1 MNGPAGA
8 TQRAGRR
15 GGRRRLA
22 GAGLALAAMA
32 LPLGLA
38 GCGGGGSSG
47 TITASAVFSDVSDLV
62 AGAPVQ
68 YANITV
74 GSVKSITLQGDRA
87 EVLLTIDKSADVPAD
102 VTAQLRQ
109 TTILGE
115 HYVSLVGPTQATGAP
130 TTHAAMLADG
140 ARITHTEF
148 VPGIQQL
155 VQSGAEVF
163 GAVNAAQLAQIID
176 NGAQGFGGQSN
187 ALKQLIGDFNTVLAG
202 YATRSS
208 EIQSVIDNLNQFNGT
223 LAPNAQADA
232 QAVSNLAQTTTV
244 LAQESDQFVQLLQSL
259 NDLAVQGH
267 SLLDSGLKQ
276 SEDQINALAAVADQL
291 AQHQKDLATVLEE
304 LPGHNIALA
313 DVTVNNYAQIL
324 EDIIVCGVPGGGEG
338 NTADSTCN
346 PATGG
351 KS

>member
-1 MNGPAGA
+1 MSGH
-8 TQRAGRR
+8 
-15 GGRRRLA
+15 RRLA
-22 GAGLALAAMA
+22 GVVLALGLAA

-38 GCGGGGSSG
+38 GCGGGGG
-47 TITASAVFSDVSDLV
+47 TIDASAVFSDVSDLV

-74 GSVKSITLQGDRA
+74 GNVKSISLTGNEAKVVLSIDRDA
-87 EVLLTIDKSADVPAD
+87 GVPAD
-102 VTAQLRQ
+102 VTAELRQ

-115 HYVSLVGPTQATGAP
+115 HYVSLVAP
-130 TTHAAMLADG
+130 TSAGPHTAALRDG
-140 ARITHTEF
+140 ARITHTQF

-163 GAVNAAQLAQIID
+163 GAINAAQLAQIIG
-176 NGAQGFGGQSN
+176 NGAQGFGGQAANLQS
-187 ALKQLIGDFNTVLAG
+187 LIGNFNTVLAG

-208 EIQSVIDNLNQFNGT
+208 EIQSVIDNLNQFNAT

-232 QAVSNLAQTTTV
+232 DAISNLAQTTTV
-244 LAQESDQFVQLLQSL
+244 LASQANQFLQLLQSL

-267 SLLDSGLKQ
+267 SILSTGLTQ
-276 SEDQINALAAVADQL
+276 TEDQINALAAVAAQL

-313 DVTVNNYAQIL
+313 DLTVNNYAQIL
-324 EDIIVCGVPGGGEG
+324 EDIIVCDVPGLG
-338 NTADSTCN
+338 NNPTPDATCN
-346 PATGG
+346 PVSGG
-351 KS
+351 GS